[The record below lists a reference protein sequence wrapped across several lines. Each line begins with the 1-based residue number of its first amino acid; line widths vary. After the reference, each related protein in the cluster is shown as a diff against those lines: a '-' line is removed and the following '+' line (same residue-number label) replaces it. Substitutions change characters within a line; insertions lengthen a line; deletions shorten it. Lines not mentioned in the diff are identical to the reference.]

1 MSFQPLKEQKQLHSD
16 YKNGVYKL
24 LKRLSWVFTG
34 LFVPLTF
41 IIYPL
46 NALSSLFYAIT
57 AAICIFSLIY
67 LYRKKETKLI
77 FWIFSIAASGIVIF
91 SMHTLLN
98 MLHYSDILW
107 AACTVIF
114 AYIGLGR
121 KIGLFFLVLHMI
133 SFSLFYIFGMNLHIQ
148 NLKFLTPFE
157 IYGGLLEILVSLFSL
172 TYLIILYL
180 KIQGYTEL
188 KLIEANEKLTQKN
201 AENLMLLKEIHHRIK
216 NNLQLVISL
225 LRMQKEELNSPEI
238 KHQFN
243 EAIHRIMSIS
253 LIHQKLYEN
262 ENLKRFELIEYIE
275 ELIAE
280 IKSLS
285 PETQE
290 INLKLDIQIN
300 AVGMKTIVPLGL
312 ILNEL
317 ITNSFKHAFKSAT
330 KKEIYIHIHSETD
343 QLVKVKYSD
352 SGTWIENQKPG
363 FGSELIELLVEQM
376 DGNFIKKESEYTFV
390 LQNLDLD

>member
-24 LKRLSWVFTG
+24 LRRLSWVFSG
-34 LFVPLTF
+34 LFVLLAF
-41 IIYPL
+41 VIYPL
-46 NALSSLFYAIT
+46 NTLSSLFYIVT
-57 AAICIFSLIY
+57 AAISVFSLIY
-67 LYRKKETKLI
+67 LYRNKETKLI
-77 FWIFSIAASGIVIF
+77 FWIFSIAGSGIVIY
-91 SMHTLLN
+91 SMHTLHS

-107 AACTVIF
+107 TACTVIF

-121 KIGLFFLVLHMI
+121 KIGSILLVLHMI
-133 SFSLFYIFGMNLHIQ
+133 SLSLFYVFSINLHIQ
-148 NLKFLTPFE
+148 NLNFLTPFE
-157 IYGGLLEILVSLFSL
+157 IYGGLVEILISLFSL

-180 KIQGYTEL
+180 KIQNYTEL

-201 AENLMLLKEIHHRIK
+201 GENLILLKEIHHRIK

-225 LRMQKEELNSPEI
+225 LRMQKEELNSPEM

-275 ELIAE
+275 ELITE

-285 PETQE
+285 PETQD
-290 INLKLDIQIN
+290 IDLKLDIQVN

-317 ITNSFKHAFKSAT
+317 ITNSFKHAFKST
-330 KKEIYIHIHSETD
+330 PQKEIYIHIHSEVG
-343 QLVKVKYSD
+343 QLLKVKYND

>member
-1 MSFQPLKEQKQLHSD
+1 MNFQPLKEQKQLHSD
-16 YKNGVYKL
+16 YQNGIYKL
-24 LKRLSWVFTG
+24 LKRLSWVFTA

-57 AAICIFSLIY
+57 AAISVFSLIY
-67 LYRKKETKLI
+67 LHRKKDTKLI
-77 FWIFSIAASGIVIF
+77 FWIFTIAASGIVIF

-121 KIGLFFLVLHMI
+121 KVGLFFLVLHMI
-133 SFSLFYIFGMNLHIQ
+133 SLSLFYIFGMNLHIQ
-148 NLKFLTPFE
+148 HLKFLTQIELF
-157 IYGGLLEILVSLFSL
+157 GGLFEILVSLFSL

-201 AENLMLLKEIHHRIK
+201 TENLVLLKEIHHRIK

-225 LRMQKEELNSPEI
+225 LRMQKEELNTPEI

-330 KKEIYIHIHSETD
+330 QKEIYIHIHSETD
-343 QLVKVKYSD
+343 QLVKVKYND

-376 DGNFIKKESEYTFV
+376 DGNFIKKGSEYTFV